1 MTRIAPTMSS
11 AMLSA
16 FVQQGV
22 ILALAVMIL
31 DGGAVAQSCFY
42 AFAAF
47 WIGVGVILWR
57 RSSAPTKL
65 DLVLVRGGFIV
76 LFVLSF
82 FLTHGI
88 WLLRGY

>member
-1 MTRIAPTMSS
+1 MHIAQPMKS

-16 FVQQGV
+16 FVQQGIIMV
-22 ILALAVMIL
+22 LAGMIL

-47 WIGVGVILWR
+47 WVGVGIILYR
-57 RSSAPTKL
+57 RAPSPTKT

-76 LFVLSF
+76 LCVLSF

-88 WLLRGY
+88 WHLRGY